1 MPLVTLLLSSV
12 SYKRVFACRTDI
24 YCCSLITLS
33 AWWNLLCMPT
43 PCQIKYPEKPPIISL
58 QAKQMCVYQ
67 QSGCAVVF
75 SMWKLQLKEIGSEP
89 GIKSTGCLWV
99 VLPILFSCCV
109 CLCLHFGK
117 LNSLVCSWRT
127 FHVSAGLPYYDYIK
141 WYVQLN
147 KLSFKPSCV
156 HIPDQDIFWDLT
168 WDFLFSPIA
177 NYGTIVLALSVFLM
191 QYYVVFFVF
200 FGYIRR
206 LYTQPLGQR
215 LQKLRKWVIVGQTRK
230 LP

>member
-1 MPLVTLLLSSV
+1 MTLLLSSV
-12 SYKRVFACRTDI
+12 SYQRVFACRTDI

-127 FHVSAGLPYYDYIK
+127 FHVSAGHFISVSNAILCCI
-141 WYVQLN
+141 
-147 KLSFKPSCV
+147 FCV
-156 HIPDQDIFWDLT
+156 LWIWKDIDG
-168 WDFLFSPIA
+168 
-177 NYGTIVLALSVFLM
+177 YGDCTHN
-191 QYYVVFFVF
+191 
-200 FGYIRR
+200 
-206 LYTQPLGQR
+206 PLG
-215 LQKLRKWVIVGQTRK
+215 KDCKN
-230 LP
+230 